1 MSGRPAPL
9 TTTAGAILTAFA
21 DSFPESAHYRGGR
34 KLRKGGWERI
44 FPEIERDVE
53 AKESF
58 LDAVDELVA
67 LGVVSVRWKRFRD
80 GSEVD
85 ALYLEDPERLFELIG
100 RSSPDAVRERMLAE
114 LRSQAWSDD
123 ADLSPPV
130 RERLAAV
137 RDRLET
143 MIEAR
148 HPVAVADARDL
159 VDLATLLRIEPE
171 TARRLPI
178 RALSVRLY
186 NDSKRLERLLSLAD
200 RVTKSILGVTHSE
213 EIGLARSYPEVSLAL
228 CGALVLSDGREW
240 PCRGEVVT
248 LPAATVR
255 ELVGVRADRGDAGSA
270 AADLAGEGEPQPGA
284 PAVLS
289 VENKETFHVLASRLR
304 EGSLPRP
311 FAAIAYCGGHPH
323 ASYLTLLERFAA
335 AGVTLVHFGD
345 LDPDGVLIFAELQAG
360 LRAELHP
367 YLMDVETLRSHLSYG
382 YEPPEARVAL
392 LRSSLATLPPRIRPL
407 ATEIA
412 ALGRGVEQ
420 EVVEVET
427 PGDYSVST
435 TSWNSKWLPPS
446 SSKPTRWSRSSSS
459 ASSP

>member
-1 MSGRPAPL
+1 MSGERSRAGHL
-9 TTTAGAILTAFA
+9 SSTARAILTAFA

-34 KLRKGGWERI
+34 KLRKGGWERV

-53 AKESF
+53 AKEGF

-67 LGVVSVRWKRFRD
+67 LAVVSVRWKRFRD

-85 ALYLEDPERLFELIG
+85 ALYLEDPERLFELVG

-114 LRSQAWSDD
+114 LRSQAWSDH
-123 ADLSPPV
+123 AGLSPPA

-137 RDRLET
+137 RERLET

-159 VDLATLLRIEPE
+159 ADLATLLRIEPQ

-186 NDSKRLERLLSLAD
+186 SDSKRLERLLPLAD
-200 RVTKSILGVTHSE
+200 RVTRSILGVTCAE
-213 EIGLARSYPEVSLAL
+213 EIGLRRSYPEVSLAL
-228 CGALVLSDGREW
+228 CGALVLAGRREW
-240 PCRGEVVT
+240 LCRGEVVT
-248 LPAATVR
+248 LPATTVD
-255 ELVGVRADRGDAGSA
+255 ELVGVRTDRAEQTS
-270 AADLAGEGEPQPGA
+270 
-284 PAVLS
+284 VLS

-304 EGSLPRP
+304 EGSLPGP
-311 FAAIAYCGGHPH
+311 FAAVAYCGGHPH

-335 AGVTLVHFGD
+335 AGVALLHFGD

-360 LRAELHP
+360 LRVELAP
-367 YLMDVETLRSHLSYG
+367 YLMDAATLRSQLPFG
-382 YEPPEARVAL
+382 YEPPESRLAL

-407 ATEIA
+407 ANEIV

-420 EVVEVET
+420 EVIEVKRT
-427 PGDYSVST
+427 I
-435 TSWNSKWLPPS
+435 
-446 SSKPTRWSRSSSS
+446 S
-459 ASSP
+459 ALE